1 MSIRPGGVWWMAMGL
16 LAVNLGLA
24 AAWVRTPPP
33 RIVPPPESRTV
44 RLSQA
49 SVRELATLPG
59 IGPRLAERIAAYRNQ
74 HPGMRPGDLVQV
86 RGIGPKKAERL
97 AGLVSE

>member
-1 MSIRPGGVWWMAMGL
+1 MNIRPGGVWWIAMGL
-16 LAVNLGLA
+16 LALNLGLV
-24 AAWVRTPPP
+24 AAWLRPTPP
-33 RIVPPPESRTV
+33 RSFPPAESRMI

-59 IGPRLAERIAAYRNQ
+59 IGPRLAERIAAYRSQ
-74 HPGMRPGDLVQV
+74 HPGMRPGELVRV